1 MPAGVVRRFDHGERR
16 FVATKR
22 PNKVRIEDDF
32 SCVDAAGALHYYGD
46 ATQQGEAIMSEEKK
60 ARWVVFVP
68 LAVTLAIALCPTPPG
83 LERHAWYFFALFAGI
98 IAELILESFPFAATG
113 LMGSAIVAVLAPWVL
128 FGPKDFANPKFNAAD
143 AAIKW
148 MLTGWS
154 STTVWLVFSAFTFA
168 LGYEKSGL
176 GRRIA
181 LILVKLMGRK
191 TLLLGYAVMLS
202 DALIAPFTSSN
213 TARSGGIIFPIVR
226 NLPELYDSKPHD
238 PSSRKIGGYV
248 MWVAF
253 ATTGVTSSMFL
264 TALAPNLLCVEIIKK
279 TANIDISW
287 IDWFLAAAPFGIV
300 MLLLLPLLV
309 YWIYPP
315 GIKEGEEVPKWAAAQ
330 LQAMGPVSRQEILL
344 ALVVFLAILF
354 WIFGA
359 AFINATTVA
368 LAAVTLMMLLK
379 IVTWN
384 DVAGNKTAWNTV
396 VLLAFL
402 VSLAEGLS
410 STGFIHWVDA
420 SLASH
425 MQGFSP
431 IVTMYVLV
439 AIYFFC
445 HYMFASTTPH
455 TTAMMPVML
464 AVGMSVPGMP
474 IKVFALLLSMT
485 HGIMGVITPYATG
498 PAPIYY
504 GAGYIPGKDFWR
516 LGFIFGVIFIAALLF
531 ISAPIMLAT
540 S

>member
-1 MPAGVVRRFDHGERR
+1 M
-16 FVATKR
+16 ATVSKSQWIAFL
-22 PNKVRIEDDF
+22 PIV
-32 SCVDAAGALHYYGD
+32 
-46 ATQQGEAIMSEEKK
+46 
-60 ARWVVFVP
+60 
-68 LAVTLAIALCPTPPG
+68 VTLFIALFPSPSG
-83 LERHAWYFFALFAGI
+83 LEQHAWYFFAIFAGTI
-98 IAELILESFPFAATG
+98 VALVVESFPFAAIG
-113 LMGSAIVAVLAPWVL
+113 LMGATVVTVFAPWVL
-128 FGPKDFANPKFNAAD
+128 FSAQELANPKFKAPEQ
-143 AAIKW
+143 AIKW

-154 STTVWLVFSAFTFA
+154 STTVWLVFAAFTFA

-181 LILVKLMGRK
+181 LVLVKLMGRR

-226 NLPELYDSKPHD
+226 NLPPLYDSKPND

-279 TANIDISW
+279 ITKVEISW

-300 MLLLLPLLV
+300 MLLVLPLLI

-315 GIKEGEEVPKWAAAQ
+315 EIKEGEAVPKWAASE
-330 LQAMGPVSRQEILL
+330 LEKIGKISRNEIML
-344 ALVVFLAILF
+344 ACIVFTAILF

-359 AFINATTVA
+359 AIINATTVA
-368 LAAVTLMMLLK
+368 LVAVSLMIITK
-379 IVTWN
+379 IIKW
-384 DVAGNKTAWNTV
+384 DDIAGNKTAWNTII
-396 VLLAFL
+396 LLAFL

-410 STGFIHWVDA
+410 RTGFIHWFDQGVA
-420 SLASH
+420 VY
-425 MQGFSP
+425 MQDFSP
-431 IVTMYVLV
+431 IVAMYLLV
-439 AIYFFC
+439 AIYFFS

-455 TTAMMPVML
+455 ATAMMPVML

-474 IKVFALLLSMT
+474 IKEFALLLAMT

-498 PAPIYY
+498 PAPLYY
-504 GAGYIPGKDFWR
+504 GAGYIAGKDFWK
-516 LGFIFGVIFIAALLF
+516 LGFIFGTIFITALLG
-531 ISAPIMLAT
+531 ISAPIMLFMR
-540 S
+540 

>member
-1 MPAGVVRRFDHGERR
+1 MVTVSKSQWIAFLPIV
-16 FVATKR
+16 
-22 PNKVRIEDDF
+22 
-32 SCVDAAGALHYYGD
+32 
-46 ATQQGEAIMSEEKK
+46 
-60 ARWVVFVP
+60 
-68 LAVTLAIALCPTPPG
+68 VTLFIALFPSPSG
-83 LERHAWYFFALFAGI
+83 LEQHAWYFFAIFAGTI
-98 IAELILESFPFAATG
+98 VALVVESFPFAAIG
-113 LMGSAIVAVLAPWVL
+113 LMGATVVTVFAPWVL
-128 FGPKDFANPKFNAAD
+128 FSAQELANPKFKAPEQ
-143 AAIKW
+143 AIKW

-154 STTVWLVFSAFTFA
+154 STTVWLVFAAFTFA

-181 LILVKLMGRK
+181 LVLVKLMGRR

-226 NLPELYDSKPHD
+226 NLPPLYDSKPND

-279 TANIDISW
+279 ITKVEISW

-300 MLLLLPLLV
+300 MLLVLPLLI

-315 GIKEGEEVPKWAAAQ
+315 EIKEGEAVPKWAASE
-330 LQAMGPVSRQEILL
+330 LEKIGKISRNEIML
-344 ALVVFLAILF
+344 ASIVFTAILF

-359 AFINATTVA
+359 AIINATTVA
-368 LAAVTLMMLLK
+368 LVAVSLMIITK
-379 IVTWN
+379 IIKW
-384 DVAGNKTAWNTV
+384 DDIAGNKTAWNTII
-396 VLLAFL
+396 LLAFL

-410 STGFIHWVDA
+410 RTGFIHWFDQGVA
-420 SLASH
+420 VY
-425 MQGFSP
+425 MQNFSP
-431 IVTMYVLV
+431 IVAMYLLV
-439 AIYFFC
+439 AIYFFS

-455 TTAMMPVML
+455 ATAMMPVML

-474 IKVFALLLSMT
+474 IKEFALLLAMT

-498 PAPIYY
+498 PAPLYY
-504 GAGYIPGKDFWR
+504 GAGYIAGKDFWK
-516 LGFIFGVIFIAALLF
+516 LGFIFGTIFITALLG
-531 ISAPIMLAT
+531 ISAPMMLFMR
-540 S
+540 

>member
-1 MPAGVVRRFDHGERR
+1 LP
-16 FVATKR
+16 
-22 PNKVRIEDDF
+22 I
-32 SCVDAAGALHYYGD
+32 
-46 ATQQGEAIMSEEKK
+46 
-60 ARWVVFVP
+60 
-68 LAVTLAIALCPTPPG
+68 AVSVIIALCPTPAG
-83 LERHAWYFFALFAGI
+83 LEQHAWYFFAIFAGTI
-98 IAELILESFPFAATG
+98 TALVIESFPFAAIG
-113 LMGSAIVAVLAPWVL
+113 LMGSTIVAVLAPWVL
-128 FGPKDFANPKFNAAD
+128 FGAKELANPKFRAPEE
-143 AAIKW
+143 AIKW

-154 STTVWLVFSAFTFA
+154 SSTVWLVFTAFTFA

-181 LILVKLMGRK
+181 LVLVKLMGRK

-213 TARSGGIIFPIVR
+213 TARSAGIIFPIVR
-226 NLPELYDSKPHD
+226 NLPGLYDSKPND

-253 ATTGVTSSMFL
+253 ATTGVTSSIFL
-264 TALAPNLLCVEIIKK
+264 TALAPNLLCIEIIRKITK
-279 TANIDISW
+279 IDISW
-287 IDWFLAAAPFGIV
+287 TDWFVASAPFGIV

-315 GIKEGEEVPKWAAAQ
+315 EIKEGDEVPKWAASE
-330 LQAMGPVSRQEILL
+330 LKEMGPVSRNEIVL
-344 ALVVFLAILF
+344 AIIVFTAILF

-359 AFINATTVA
+359 AIINATTVA
-368 LAAVTLMMLLK
+368 LVAVTLMMILK
-379 IVTWN
+379 IVKW
-384 DVAGNKTAWNTV
+384 DDIAGNKTAWNTI

-410 STGFIHWVDA
+410 RTGFIHWFDTSIA
-420 SLASH
+420 NY

-431 IVTMYVLV
+431 IIALYVLV
-439 AIYFFC
+439 AIYFFS

-464 AVGMSVPGMP
+464 AVGMSIPGMP
-474 IKVFALLLSMT
+474 IREFALLLAMT

-498 PAPIYY
+498 PAPVYY
-504 GAGYIPGKDFWR
+504 GAGYITGKDFWR
-516 LGFIFGVIFIAALLF
+516 LGFIFGMIFIVALLG

-540 S
+540 R